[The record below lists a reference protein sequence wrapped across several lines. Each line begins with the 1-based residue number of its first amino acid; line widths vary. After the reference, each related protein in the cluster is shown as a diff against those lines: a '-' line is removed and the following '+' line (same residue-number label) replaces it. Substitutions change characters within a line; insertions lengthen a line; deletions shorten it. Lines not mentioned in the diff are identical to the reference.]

1 MLKPAAPGPSLI
13 VCSTCR
19 GPDGAVGGGAALLKA
34 LRAAGR
40 RVDRGP
46 DSAVAV
52 ETMACL
58 WSCGAGASVQL
69 RAPGK
74 IGYVMGGFAAADA
87 PDLLTFAEAYAASAD
102 GDVPFDRWPK
112 GVLGHFIARIP
123 PPGMLI
129 G

>member
-1 MLKPAAPGPSLI
+1 MKPASPGPSLI

-19 GPDGAVGGGAALLKA
+19 DPGGATGGGAALLKA
-34 LRAAGR
+34 LRALETTIA
-40 RVDRGP
+40 VDK
-46 DSAVAV
+46 
-52 ETMACL
+52 MACL

-87 PDLLTFAEAYAASAD
+87 RDILAFAAAYAATAD
-102 GDVPFDRWPK
+102 GEVPFDLWPK

-129 G
+129 A

>member
-1 MLKPAAPGPSLI
+1 MLKPASSGPALI

-19 GPDGAVGGGAALLKA
+19 GPDGATGGGAALLKA
-34 LRAAGR
+34 LRELGR
-40 RVDRGP
+40 DLDGTVAVDR
-46 DSAVAV
+46 
-52 ETMACL
+52 MACL

-87 PDLLTFAEAYAASAD
+87 PDILAFAAAYAATAD
-102 GDVPFDRWPK
+102 GEVPFNLWPK

-123 PPGMLI
+123 PPGLLI
-129 G
+129 Q

>member
-1 MLKPAAPGPSLI
+1 MLKPASPGPSLI

-34 LRAAGR
+34 LREA
-40 RVDRGP
+40 DRGS

-52 ETMACL
+52 EKMACL

-74 IGYVMGGFAAADA
+74 IGYVMGGFAAGDA
-87 PDLLTFAEAYAASAD
+87 SDILAFAEAYAGSAD
-102 GDVPFDRWPK
+102 GEVPFDQWPK
-112 GVLGHFIARIP
+112 GVLGHFIARVP

-129 G
+129 A